1 MASKKGLGRGIE
13 SLFTENSLEEINS
26 SSTEKVKLVDIVPNK
41 DQPRKRFNESAL
53 SELADSISQHGVIQP
68 LLVRPLSGGTYQL
81 VAGERRWR
89 ASRMAGLKE
98 VPVVIKDLSDEEASV
113 IAMIENL
120 QREDLN
126 AIEEADGIKYLMTKY
141 GLTQEEVSE
150 RVGKSRSA
158 VANSLR
164 LLKLPES
171 VSEYVRDGIISAGHA
186 KALLPLENEDKM
198 ISLCNTIIKDNLSVR
213 EVEKIVKSMLT
224 EKKQKKKMKKGH
236 ISFYEPKSKKARVK
250 AANQLASGELFH
262 TLKEIFSGTFLE
274 DLKPIIKTLAKLIMV
289 LITSILSLDLVKTKI
304 STKALNRIDTIMG
317 LCKNFV

>member
-1 MASKKGLGRGIE
+1 MAKKGLGRGIE

-41 DQPRKRFNESAL
+41 DQPRKKFNDASL
-53 SELADSISQHGVIQP
+53 SELADSILQHGVIQP

-158 VANSLR
+158 VANALR

-171 VSEYVRDGIISAGHA
+171 ISEYVRDGIISAGHA
-186 KALLPLENEDKM
+186 KAFLPLEDEEKM
-198 ISLCNTIIKDNLSVR
+198 ISVCNRIIAENLSVR
-213 EVEKIVKSMLT
+213 ETEKIVKDMLT
-224 EKKQKKKMKKGH
+224 EKKNKKKKSRDKFFDEVELSLKDSLKRKIKINSTSKNKGT
-236 ISFYEPKSKKARVK
+236 ITIEFFDK
-250 AANQLASGELFH
+250 
-262 TLKEIFSGTFLE
+262 E
-274 DLKPIIKTLAKLIMV
+274 DLV
-289 LITSILSLDLVKTKI
+289 
-304 STKALNRIDTIMG
+304 
-317 LCKNFV
+317 NFVKYFDENK

>member
-13 SLFTENSLEEINS
+13 SLFSENSLEEINS

-41 DQPRKRFNESAL
+41 DQPRKRFSEAAL

-98 VPVVIKDLSDEEASV
+98 VPVVIKELSDEEASV

-158 VANSLR
+158 VANALR

-186 KALLPLENEDKM
+186 KALLPLEDEEKM
-198 ISLCNTIIKDNLSVR
+198 VSLCNTIIKDNLSVR
-213 EVEKIVKSMLT
+213 ETEKIVKMMTT
-224 EKKQKKKMKKGH
+224 EKKSKKK
-236 ISFYEPKSKKARVK
+236 KSRDKFFDEV
-250 AANQLASGELFH
+250 ELSLNE
-262 TLKEIFSGTFLE
+262 TLKRKIKINSTSKNKGTITIEFFDKD
-274 DLKPIIKTLAKLIMV
+274 DLT
-289 LITSILSLDLVKTKI
+289 
-304 STKALNRIDTIMG
+304 
-317 LCKNFV
+317 NFVKFFDENK

>member
-13 SLFTENSLEEINS
+13 SLFSENSLEEINS
-26 SSTEKVKLVDIVPNK
+26 SSTEKIKLVDIVPNK
-41 DQPRKRFNESAL
+41 DQPRKRFNEAAL

-98 VPVVIKDLSDEEASV
+98 VPVVIKELSDEEASV

-158 VANSLR
+158 VANALR

-186 KALLPLENEDKM
+186 KALLPLEDEEKM
-198 ISLCNTIIKDNLSVR
+198 VSLCNTIIKDNLSVR
-213 EVEKIVKSMLT
+213 ETEKIVKMMTT
-224 EKKQKKKMKKGH
+224 EKKNKKK
-236 ISFYEPKSKKARVK
+236 KSRDKFFDEV
-250 AANQLASGELFH
+250 ELSLNE
-262 TLKEIFSGTFLE
+262 TLKRKIKINSTSKNKGTITIEFFDKD
-274 DLKPIIKTLAKLIMV
+274 DLT
-289 LITSILSLDLVKTKI
+289 
-304 STKALNRIDTIMG
+304 
-317 LCKNFV
+317 NFVKFFDENK

>member
-1 MASKKGLGRGIE
+1 MAKKGLGRGIE

-41 DQPRKRFNESAL
+41 DQPRKKFNDASL
-53 SELADSISQHGVIQP
+53 SELADSILQHGVIQP

-126 AIEEADGIKYLMTKY
+126 PIEEADGIKYLMTKY

-171 VSEYVRDGIISAGHA
+171 ISEYVRDCIISAGHA
-186 KALLPLENEDKM
+186 KSLLPLEDEEKM
-198 ISLCNTIIKDNLSVR
+198 ISLCNRIIAENLSVR
-213 EVEKIVKSMLT
+213 ETEKIVKNMLT
-224 EKKQKKKMKKGH
+224 EKKAKKKKSRDKFFDEVELSLKDSLKRKIKINSTSKNKGT
-236 ISFYEPKSKKARVK
+236 ITIEFFDK
-250 AANQLASGELFH
+250 
-262 TLKEIFSGTFLE
+262 E
-274 DLKPIIKTLAKLIMV
+274 DLV
-289 LITSILSLDLVKTKI
+289 
-304 STKALNRIDTIMG
+304 
-317 LCKNFV
+317 NFVKYFDENK

>member
-1 MASKKGLGRGIE
+1 MAKKGLGRGIE

-41 DQPRKRFNESAL
+41 DQPRKKFNDESL
-53 SELADSISQHGVIQP
+53 SELADSILQHGVIQP

-98 VPVVIKDLSDEEASV
+98 VPVVIKDLTDEEASV

-126 AIEEADGIKYLMTKY
+126 PIEEADGIKYLMIRY

-171 VSEYVRDGIISAGHA
+171 ITEYVRDSIISAGHA
-186 KALLPLENEDKM
+186 KSLLPLEDEEKM
-198 ISLCNTIIKDNLSVR
+198 ISLCNRIIAENLSVR
-213 EVEKIVKSMLT
+213 ETEKIVKDMLT
-224 EKKQKKKMKKGH
+224 EKKSKKKKSRDKFFDEVELSLKDSLKRKIKINSTSKNKGT
-236 ISFYEPKSKKARVK
+236 ITIEFFDK
-250 AANQLASGELFH
+250 
-262 TLKEIFSGTFLE
+262 E
-274 DLKPIIKTLAKLIMV
+274 DLV
-289 LITSILSLDLVKTKI
+289 
-304 STKALNRIDTIMG
+304 
-317 LCKNFV
+317 NFVKYFDENK

>member
-1 MASKKGLGRGIE
+1 MAKKGLGRGIE
-13 SLFTENSLEEINS
+13 SLFTENSLEEISS

-41 DQPRKRFNESAL
+41 DQPRKKFNDESL
-53 SELADSISQHGVIQP
+53 SELADSILQHGVIQP

-113 IAMIENL
+113 ITMIENL

-126 AIEEADGIKYLMTKY
+126 PIEEADGIKYLMIKY

-171 VSEYVRDGIISAGHA
+171 ITEYVRDGIISAGHA
-186 KALLPLENEDKM
+186 KSLLPLEDEEKM
-198 ISLCNTIIKDNLSVR
+198 IYLCNRIIAENLSVR
-213 EVEKIVKSMLT
+213 ETEKIVKDMLT
-224 EKKQKKKMKKGH
+224 EKKAKKKKSRDKFFDEVELSLKDSLKRKIKINSTSKNKGT
-236 ISFYEPKSKKARVK
+236 ITIEFFDK
-250 AANQLASGELFH
+250 
-262 TLKEIFSGTFLE
+262 E
-274 DLKPIIKTLAKLIMV
+274 DLV
-289 LITSILSLDLVKTKI
+289 
-304 STKALNRIDTIMG
+304 
-317 LCKNFV
+317 NFVKYFDENK

>member
-13 SLFTENSLEEINS
+13 SLFSENSLEEINS
-26 SSTEKVKLVDIVPNK
+26 SSTEKIKLVDIVPNK
-41 DQPRKRFNESAL
+41 DQPRKKFNEAAL

-68 LLVRPLSGGTYQL
+68 LFVRPLSGGTYQL

-98 VPVVIKDLSDEEASV
+98 VPVVIKELSDEEASV

-158 VANSLR
+158 VANALR

-186 KALLPLENEDKM
+186 KALLPLEDEEKM
-198 ISLCNTIIKDNLSVR
+198 VSLCNTIIKDNLSVR
-213 EVEKIVKSMLT
+213 ETEKIVKMMTT
-224 EKKQKKKMKKGH
+224 EKKNKKK
-236 ISFYEPKSKKARVK
+236 KSRDKFFDEV
-250 AANQLASGELFH
+250 ELSLNE
-262 TLKEIFSGTFLE
+262 TLKRKIKINSTSKNKGTITIEFFDKD
-274 DLKPIIKTLAKLIMV
+274 DLT
-289 LITSILSLDLVKTKI
+289 
-304 STKALNRIDTIMG
+304 
-317 LCKNFV
+317 NFVKFFDENK